1 MQSRSVTP
9 IGTAHIGWYITVRPQ
24 TDTRTI
30 RYRAVLLI
38 EAIFA
43 LLPPINGRKK
53 KREKKREN
61 LEIRHYSPD
70 PDPCPWASRR
80 FARRIFD
87 DREEKKKTFL
97 LPARAS
103 RGDDISSP
111 RAGRR
116 NVFSHGEKER
126 GDYGRSTTAP
136 DSSTSSRR
144 KREKRRMSRSP
155 PAEDLVGS
163 WSCYDNGELRG

>member
-9 IGTAHIGWYITVRPQ
+9 IGTAHIGWYVTIRPQ

-43 LLPPINGRKK
+43 LLPPKNGRKK

-61 LEIRHYSPD
+61 LEIRHYFPD

-87 DREEKKKTFL
+87 DREKKKTFL

-126 GDYGRSTTAP
+126 GDRI
-136 DSSTSSRR
+136 
-144 KREKRRMSRSP
+144 KRVREVYHRPRFVYLFSQEAREEKNEP
-155 PAEDLVGS
+155 IAA
-163 WSCYDNGELRG
+163 C